1 MMEEYKAELLLGG
14 AQHGYSTP
22 PDALASGLHPH
33 LAPLN
38 HHFSAFSGAG
48 AAHPYYSA
56 AMRYASQDDG
66 SPVPVTQLLPGVMR
80 GSPVTP
86 EECSSSTWMPG
97 YATASPNRSDPR
109 DSADTSRSHH
119 QMQQM
124 NGVLHPMD
132 TGNNGSVN
140 INLSIGGGNNTS
152 QQQQQQQNSKA
163 QLQTQQNKKEQRI
176 RRPMNAFMVWAKVER
191 KKLADENPD
200 LHNAD
205 LSKMLGK

>member
-14 AQHGYSTP
+14 AQHGGYSTP
-22 PDALASGLHPH
+22 PDPLASSLHPH

-38 HHFSAFSGAG
+38 HHFSAFSSAPA

-66 SPVPVTQLLPGVMR
+66 SPVPASQLLPGVMR
-80 GSPVTP
+80 GSPVTA
-86 EECSSSTWMPG
+86 EECSASTWMPG
-97 YATASPNRSDPR
+97 YATASPNRGDTR

-119 QMQQM
+119 QLQQM
-124 NGVLHPMD
+124 NGVMHPMD

-140 INLSIGGGNNTS
+140 INLSIAGGNNTS
-152 QQQQQQQNSKA
+152 QQQNGSKS
-163 QLQTQQNKKEQRI
+163 QLQGQQNKKEQRI